1 RGTYTEVSLD
11 VDSTLPFSGSGLGNK
26 NLTGSLR
33 YVEFLET
40 SKITYHEEYD
50 IKTRDDS
57 ANQVAYNISHVIIIV
72 VSVCVTLTIF
82 LLIFCLYNYLCKKKR
97 LTDGEE
103 NLNEHQGSTGI
114 TFELCSPRPFTFK
127 EFSRATNKF
136 HQDQII
142 GKGGFDAV
150 YKAVFRNG
158 QTAAVKRVSNT
169 SQQGINEYAA
179 EVTIV
184 CRSNHRHLV
193 QLIGWYKIAQG
204 LAKALR
210 YLHEE
215 CGQQTILHM
224 DIKSSN
230 VLSDSNFEPKLGD
243 FGLAKLVDY
252 EQSMELSVMAGT
264 RGYLAPECVLTG
276 KVRTHS
282 DVYSFGVVA
291 LELATGRKTI
301 DPTGEDNQKV
311 LVKWVQ
317 NLYKAGKV
325 MEAVDPELGDDYNE
339 LQIKGFIGI
348 QREMRENE
356 FGGKTCY
363 EFH

>member
-1 RGTYTEVSLD
+1 MNSLAW
-11 VDSTLPFSGSGLGNK
+11 SI
-26 NLTGSLR
+26 R
-33 YVEFLET
+33 
-40 SKITYHEEYD
+40 
-50 IKTRDDS
+50 
-57 ANQVAYNISHVIIIV
+57 
-72 VSVCVTLTIF
+72 
-82 LLIFCLYNYLCKKKR
+82 
-97 LTDGEE
+97 
-103 NLNEHQGSTGI
+103 
-114 TFELCSPRPFTFK
+114 
-127 EFSRATNKF
+127 
-136 HQDQII
+136 
-142 GKGGFDAV
+142 
-150 YKAVFRNG
+150 
-158 QTAAVKRVSNT
+158 
-169 SQQGINEYAA
+169 
-179 EVTIV
+179 
-184 CRSNHRHLV
+184 
-193 QLIGWYKIAQG
+193 YKIAQG

-339 LQIKGFIGI
+339 LQIKALTIVGLWCVLPNF
-348 QREMRENE
+348 RARPSMREIVRILNNTQDPLLDLHIPTLVPDPVL
-356 FGGKTCY
+356 F
-363 EFH
+363 